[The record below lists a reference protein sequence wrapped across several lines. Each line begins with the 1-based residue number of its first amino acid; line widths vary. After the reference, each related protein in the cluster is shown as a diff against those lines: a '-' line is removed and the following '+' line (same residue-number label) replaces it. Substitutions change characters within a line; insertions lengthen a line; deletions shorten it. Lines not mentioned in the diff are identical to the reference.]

1 MPYCRKCG
9 SLMNDDDIFCSK
21 CGTRINEPLQSN
33 NVDSIKNN
41 SNEPF
46 IGLTAPLYERLI
58 DSNTNIL
65 IAGCPGSG
73 KSTLLN
79 SLLEV
84 ISLKPTTEHKN
95 ILIDVKQVEFGPYE
109 GTSHCMALAT
119 SVVEAERI
127 LEQTLDLI
135 QRRLD
140 YMRERQLKIYDSM
153 AVHVVIDEMAD
164 LILTSK
170 KATNLLQRICQLG
183 RATRIQVIVATQCP
197 LSSVIPTRIKVD
209 FPILIGL
216 HTANA
221 QQSRNIIDESGCEK
235 LPMYGKALIRF
246 PGEDVTQ
253 VTLPRIS
260 EEVINAAIESDK

>member
-1 MPYCRKCG
+1 M
-9 SLMNDDDIFCSK
+9 
-21 CGTRINEPLQSN
+21 TE
-33 NVDSIKNN
+33 
-41 SNEPF
+41 F

-58 DSNTNIL
+58 NSNTNIL

-84 ISLKPTTEHKN
+84 ISLKPLTEHKT

-109 GTSHCMALAT
+109 GTNHCMRVAT
-119 SVVEAERI
+119 SVSEAEQV
-127 LEQTLDLI
+127 LEETLDLV
-135 QRRLD
+135 QRRLT
-140 YMRERQLKIYDSM
+140 YMKERRLKKYDSM
-153 AVHVVIDEMAD
+153 TTHLVIDEMAD

-183 RATRIQVIVATQCP
+183 RATRVQVIVATQCP
-197 LSSVIPTRIKVD
+197 LASVIPTRVKVN

-216 HTANA
+216 HTASA
-221 QQSRNIIDESGCEK
+221 QHSRNIIDENGCEE
-235 LPMYGKALIRF
+235 LPMYGSALIRF
-246 PGEDVTQ
+246 PGEDVQQ

-260 EEVINAAIESDK
+260 EEIIEQAILTDMKGENNAGG